1 MESIKSVLTDI
12 GIVPAAQEVYI
23 ALLEEGDATAR
34 VVAHRTGITRTSVY
48 DHIKTLS
55 AYGLVTERL
64 IEGAATFAISDVRRL
79 SALLDDRI
87 DRLASRKQALEK
99 NLASLIRKSASV
111 QPKIRYFEGEE
122 GAKQLLK
129 DILWYDDIPLSL
141 YWPYEQMLNLLGAKF
156 LLWFNERRLA
166 RNIPIKTIWA
176 AEKSKKTAS
185 IFDDGADVERRYL
198 SQKNAPTMG
207 YVIYDRK
214 VAFISSG
221 KESFGFIVESE
232 EFTALQRMQFETL
245 WAVARK

>member
-12 GIVPAAQEVYI
+12 GVAPAAQEVYI
-23 ALLEEGDATAR
+23 ALLEQGEATAR
-34 VVAHRTGITRTSVY
+34 VVAHRTSITRTSVY
-48 DHIKTLS
+48 DHIKTLNE
-55 AYGLVTERL
+55 YGLVTERL

-79 SALLDDRI
+79 SALLDDRM
-87 DRLASRKQALEK
+87 DRLASRKLALEK

-141 YWPYEQMLNLLGAKF
+141 YWPYEQMLDLLGTKF

-176 AEKSKKTAS
+176 ADKGKKTVS

-198 SQKNAPTMG
+198 SRKNAPTMG
-207 YVIYDRK
+207 YVIYDQK
-214 VAFISSG
+214 VAFISSN
-221 KESFGFIVESE
+221 KESFGFIVEST
-232 EFTALQRMQFETL
+232 EFAALQKLQFESL
-245 WAVARK
+245 WAAAKK